1 MEAARKILFA
11 CACGAVTELSCDGCG
26 KPVCSV
32 CSTRQIVSF
41 DPQAIEVRH
50 YCAGCSEDEKR
61 NTWGNLYWETL
72 VTRYS

>member
-1 MEAARKILFA
+1 MEAAKKIIFA

-32 CSTRQIVSF
+32 CAARQIVSF
-41 DPQAIEVRH
+41 DPQVIEVRH
-50 YCAGCSEDEKR
+50 YCADCSEDEKR

-72 VTRYS
+72 MTRYS